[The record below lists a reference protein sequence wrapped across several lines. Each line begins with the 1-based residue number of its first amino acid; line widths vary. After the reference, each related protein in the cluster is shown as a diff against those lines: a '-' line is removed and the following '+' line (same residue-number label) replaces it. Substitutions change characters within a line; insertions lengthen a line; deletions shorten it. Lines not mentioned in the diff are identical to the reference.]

1 MIVKIYA
8 ELSNMTEKKLS
19 IDEIFL
25 IITIGL
31 AQSLGIE
38 PSEINL
44 NQTLIED
51 LNMDPLDIV
60 DLISFLENYLN
71 REIDGDLFYS
81 SITVED
87 IVNKTY
93 DIIQN
98 EI

>member
-1 MIVKIYA
+1 
-8 ELSNMTEKKLS
+8 MTEKKLS